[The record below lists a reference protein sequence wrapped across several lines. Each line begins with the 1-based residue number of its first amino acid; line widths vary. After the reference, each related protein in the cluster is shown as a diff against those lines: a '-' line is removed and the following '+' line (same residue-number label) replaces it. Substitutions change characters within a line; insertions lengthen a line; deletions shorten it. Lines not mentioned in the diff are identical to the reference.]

1 VGAAA
6 WRLHQGSHM
15 VVERPIIEPAA
26 PGVYLVRCDW
36 PHHLEPEMQ
45 GETLACVQGAAGA
58 GPVGLVFVLHE
69 RICEIAPTVRGF
81 WRRVMG
87 DPCLRL
93 AALAVVTGSW
103 AAEVEAQG
111 FGVTSRMAGADLQ
124 VATFR
129 RERQGVAWAAGAVAA
144 RATSPTPI
152 PAALPAAT

>member
-1 VGAAA
+1 
-6 WRLHQGSHM
+6 M
-15 VVERPIIEPAA
+15 VVERPKIEAA
-26 PGVYLVRCDW
+26 AAGVLLVRCEW

-45 GETLACVQGAAGA
+45 GEILASVRGASDA

-87 DPCLRL
+87 DPRLRL

-111 FGVTSRMAGADLQ
+111 FGVTTRMAGADLQ
-124 VATFR
+124 VATFT
-129 RERQGVAWAAGAVAA
+129 REPEGIAWAAAQVAA
-144 RATSPTPI
+144 RAASPTPI
-152 PAALPAAT
+152 PGSLPALTS

>member
-1 VGAAA
+1 
-6 WRLHQGSHM
+6 M
-15 VVERPIIEPAA
+15 VVERPIIEAVS
-26 PGVYLVRCDW
+26 PGVWLVRCEW

-45 GETLACVQGAAGA
+45 GEILASVQGAAGS

-81 WRRVMG
+81 WRRVTS

-111 FGVTSRMAGADLQ
+111 FGVTSRMAGVSLQ
-124 VATFR
+124 VATFT
-129 RERQGVAWAAGAVAA
+129 REMDGIAWAAQAVAVL
-144 RATSPTPI
+144 ATSPTPV
-152 PAALPAAT
+152 PALYRAIS

>member
-1 VGAAA
+1 
-6 WRLHQGSHM
+6 M
-15 VVERPIIEPAA
+15 VVERPIIEAVA
-26 PGVYLVRCDW
+26 PGVLLVRCEW

-45 GETLACVQGAAGA
+45 GEILACAHGAADA

-103 AAEVEAQG
+103 AADVEAQG
-111 FGVTSRMAGADLQ
+111 FGVTSRMAGASLQ
-124 VATFR
+124 VATFT
-129 RERQGVAWAAGAVAA
+129 REREGVAWAAQTVAA
-144 RATSPTPI
+144 GATSPTPV
-152 PAALPAAT
+152 PALQRADS